1 MKAVLK
7 DDLKQ
12 PQRENDRSEDA
23 QLLQLIQ
30 KGDKDAFSTLYLKYQ
45 PRFLKYCTRVLQND
59 VALAAD
65 IVDEAMIEIWK
76 SAGNFAGK
84 SLPSTWMYSIMRFRL
99 IGYLRK
105 NKEILLEDDTAA
117 VNMEDTALR
126 PDEELELSQVN
137 ESLIQHL
144 GYLSDKHREVLELVY
159 FKELSVREVATALG
173 ISEGTVK
180 TRMFYARKH
189 LKEILTNSGSL

>member
-1 MKAVLK
+1 MLK
-7 DDLKQ
+7 DNNKNPKTDDRTEDTNLLKLI
-12 PQRENDRSEDA
+12 ESGDRN
-23 QLLQLIQ
+23 
-30 KGDKDAFSTLYLKYQ
+30 AFSTLYLKYQ

-105 NKEILLEDDTAA
+105 NKEILLDDDSAA
-117 VNMEDTALR
+117 INMEDTALR
-126 PDEELELSQVN
+126 PDEELELNQTNS
-137 ESLIQHL
+137 SLVKQL
-144 GYLSDKHREVLELVY
+144 GQLSDKHREVLELVY
-159 FKELSVREVATALG
+159 FKELSVKEVARTLD

-189 LKEILTNSGSL
+189 LKEILTQKGNL

>member
-1 MKAVLK
+1 MKAALK
-7 DDLKQ
+7 DNHSKSGED
-12 PQRENDRSEDA
+12 DRAEDA
-23 QLLQLIQ
+23 QLLKLIQ
-30 KGDKDAFSTLYLKYQ
+30 AGDRDAFSTLYMKYQ

-105 NKEILLEDDTAA
+105 NREILLEDDSATI
-117 VNMEDTALR
+117 NMEDTALR
-126 PDEELELSQVN
+126 PDEELELTQANS
-137 ESLIQHL
+137 SLVKQM
-144 GYLSDKHREVLELVY
+144 GKLSDKHREVLELVY
-159 FKELSVREVATALG
+159 FKELSVKEVARTLD

-189 LKEILTNSGSL
+189 LKEILTQSGSL

>member
-7 DDLKQ
+7 KDSKKPGQD
-12 PQRENDRSEDA
+12 DRSEDA
-23 QLLQLIQ
+23 QLLKLIQ
-30 KGDKDAFSTLYLKYQ
+30 TGDRDAFSTLYLKYQ

-105 NKEILLEDDTAA
+105 NKEILLEDDSVAM
-117 VNMEDTALR
+117 NMEDTALR
-126 PDEELELSQVN
+126 PDEELELSQAN
-137 ESLIQHL
+137 SSLVTQM
-144 GYLSDKHREVLELVY
+144 GQLSDKHREVLELVY
-159 FKELSVREVATALG
+159 FKELSVREVAVALG

-189 LKEILTNSGSL
+189 LKEILSHSEML

>member
-1 MKAVLK
+1 MLK
-7 DDLKQ
+7 DNKNNPKTDDRTEDTNLLKLI
-12 PQRENDRSEDA
+12 ESGDR
-23 QLLQLIQ
+23 
-30 KGDKDAFSTLYLKYQ
+30 DAFSTLYLKYQ

-105 NKEILLEDDTAA
+105 NKEILLEDDSAA
-117 VNMEDTALR
+117 INMEDTALR
-126 PDEELELSQVN
+126 PDEELELSQTN
-137 ESLIQHL
+137 NSLVKQL
-144 GYLSDKHREVLELVY
+144 GLLSDKHREVLELVY
-159 FKELSVREVATALG
+159 FKELSVKEVALTLD

-189 LKEILTNSGSL
+189 LKEILTQKGNL

>member
-1 MKAVLK
+1 VLK
-7 DDLKQ
+7 DNNKNPKTDDRTEDTNLLKLI
-12 PQRENDRSEDA
+12 ESGDR
-23 QLLQLIQ
+23 
-30 KGDKDAFSTLYLKYQ
+30 DAFSTLYLKYQ

-105 NKEILLEDDTAA
+105 NKEILLDDDSAA
-117 VNMEDTALR
+117 INMEDTALR
-126 PDEELELSQVN
+126 PDEELELNQTNS
-137 ESLIQHL
+137 SLVKQL
-144 GYLSDKHREVLELVY
+144 GQLSDKHREVLELVY
-159 FKELSVREVATALG
+159 FKELSVKEVARTLD

-189 LKEILTNSGSL
+189 LKEILTQKGNL

>member
-1 MKAVLK
+1 VLK
-7 DDLKQ
+7 DNKKNPKTDDRIEDTKLLKLI
-12 PQRENDRSEDA
+12 ESGDR
-23 QLLQLIQ
+23 
-30 KGDKDAFSTLYLKYQ
+30 DAFSTLYLKYQ

-105 NKEILLEDDTAA
+105 NKEILLEDDSATI
-117 VNMEDTALR
+117 NMEDTALR
-126 PDEELELSQVN
+126 PDEELELSQTN
-137 ESLIQHL
+137 SSLVKQL
-144 GYLSDKHREVLELVY
+144 GQLSDKHREVLELVY
-159 FKELSVREVATALG
+159 FKEMSVKEVAVTLD

-189 LKEILTNSGSL
+189 LKEILTQKGNL

>member
-7 DDLKQ
+7 DNKNNPTTD
-12 PQRENDRSEDA
+12 DRAEDT
-23 QLLQLIQ
+23 QLLKLIES
-30 KGDKDAFSTLYLKYQ
+30 GDRDAFSTLYLKYQ

-117 VNMEDTALR
+117 INMEDTALR
-126 PDEELELSQVN
+126 PDEELELSQTN
-137 ESLIQHL
+137 SSLVKQL
-144 GYLSDKHREVLELVY
+144 GQLSDKHREVIELVY
-159 FKELSVREVATALG
+159 FKELSVKEVAQTLD

-189 LKEILTNSGSL
+189 LKEILTQKGNL

>member
-7 DDLKQ
+7 EDVKKPARD
-12 PQRENDRSEDA
+12 DRSEDA
-23 QLLQLIQ
+23 QLLKQIQ
-30 KGDKDAFSTLYLKYQ
+30 SGDRDAFSTLYLKYQ

-105 NKEILLEDDTAA
+105 NKEILLEDDSMA

-126 PDEELELSQVN
+126 PDEELELSQANSQLV
-137 ESLIQHL
+137 EQMGH
-144 GYLSDKHREVLELVY
+144 LSDKHREVLELVY
-159 FKELSVREVATALG
+159 FKELSVREVAATLD

-189 LKEILTNSGSL
+189 LQEILSNSGYL

>member
-7 DDLKQ
+7 ENLKKPEQ
-12 PQRENDRSEDA
+12 SDRSEDA
-23 QLLQLIQ
+23 QLLKQIQ
-30 KGDKDAFSTLYLKYQ
+30 DGDRDAFSTLYLKYQ
-45 PRFLKYCTRVLQND
+45 PRFLKYCTRVLKND

-105 NKEILLEDDTAA
+105 NKEILLEDDSAA
-117 VNMEDTALR
+117 INMEDTALR

-137 ESLIQHL
+137 SQLMQQM
-144 GYLSDKHREVLELVY
+144 GNLSDKHREVLELVY
-159 FKELSVREVATALG
+159 FKELSVREVANTLD

-189 LKEILTNSGSL
+189 LQEILSNSDYL

>member
-1 MKAVLK
+1 VLK
-7 DDLKQ
+7 DNKKDPKTDDRTEDTNLLKLI
-12 PQRENDRSEDA
+12 ESGDR
-23 QLLQLIQ
+23 
-30 KGDKDAFSTLYLKYQ
+30 DAFSTLSLKYQ

-105 NKEILLEDDTAA
+105 NKEILLEDDSAA
-117 VNMEDTALR
+117 INMEDTALR
-126 PDEELELSQVN
+126 PDEELERTQTHH
-137 ESLIQHL
+137 SLVKQL
-144 GYLSDKHREVLELVY
+144 GQLSDKHREVLELVY
-159 FKELSVREVATALG
+159 FKELSVKEVALTLD

-189 LKEILTNSGSL
+189 LKEILTQKGSL

>member
-1 MKAVLK
+1 MDDRTEDTNLLK
-7 DDLKQ
+7 LIDSGD
-12 PQRENDRSEDA
+12 RE
-23 QLLQLIQ
+23 
-30 KGDKDAFSTLYLKYQ
+30 AFSTLYVKYQ

-105 NKEILLEDDTAA
+105 NKEILLEDDSAA
-117 VNMEDTALR
+117 INMEDTALR
-126 PDEELELSQVN
+126 PDEELELSQTN
-137 ESLIQHL
+137 SSLVRQL
-144 GYLSDKHREVLELVY
+144 GLLSDKHREVLELVY
-159 FKELSVREVATALG
+159 FKELSVKEVAKTLD

-189 LKEILTNSGSL
+189 LKEILTQKGNL

>member
-1 MKAVLK
+1 VLK
-7 DDLKQ
+7 DNKNNPKTDDRTEDTNLLKLI
-12 PQRENDRSEDA
+12 ESGDR
-23 QLLQLIQ
+23 
-30 KGDKDAFSTLYLKYQ
+30 DAFSTLYLKYQ

-105 NKEILLEDDTAA
+105 NKEILLEDDSAA
-117 VNMEDTALR
+117 INMEDTALR
-126 PDEELELSQVN
+126 PDEELELSQTN
-137 ESLIQHL
+137 NSLVKQL
-144 GYLSDKHREVLELVY
+144 GLLSDKHREVLELVY
-159 FKELSVREVATALG
+159 FKELSVKEVALTLD

-189 LKEILTNSGSL
+189 LKEILTQKGNL

>member
-7 DDLKQ
+7 ENKNNPKTDDRTEDTELLKLIDAG
-12 PQRENDRSEDA
+12 DRN
-23 QLLQLIQ
+23 
-30 KGDKDAFSTLYLKYQ
+30 AFSTLYLKYQ
-45 PRFLKYCTRVLQND
+45 PRFLKYCTRVLKND

-117 VNMEDTALR
+117 INMEDTALR
-126 PDEELELSQVN
+126 PDEELELSQTN
-137 ESLIQHL
+137 SSLVKQL
-144 GYLSDKHREVLELVY
+144 GQLSDKHREVLELVY
-159 FKELSVREVATALG
+159 FKELSVKEVALTLD

-189 LKEILTNSGSL
+189 LKEILTQKGNL

>member
-7 DDLKQ
+7 KDSKKPGQD
-12 PQRENDRSEDA
+12 DRSEDA
-23 QLLQLIQ
+23 QLLKLIQ
-30 KGDKDAFSTLYLKYQ
+30 AGDRDAFSTLYLKYQ

-105 NKEILLEDDTAA
+105 NKEILLEDDSVAM
-117 VNMEDTALR
+117 NMEDTALR
-126 PDEELELSQVN
+126 PDEELELSQAN
-137 ESLIQHL
+137 LSLVTQM
-144 GYLSDKHREVLELVY
+144 GQLSDKHREVLELVY
-159 FKELSVREVATALG
+159 FKELSVREVAVALG

-189 LKEILTNSGSL
+189 LKEILSHSEML

>member
-1 MKAVLK
+1 MLK
-7 DDLKQ
+7 DNKNNPTTD
-12 PQRENDRSEDA
+12 DRAEDT
-23 QLLQLIQ
+23 QLLKLIES
-30 KGDKDAFSTLYLKYQ
+30 GDRDAFSTLYLKYQ

-117 VNMEDTALR
+117 INMEDTALR
-126 PDEELELSQVN
+126 PDEELELSQTN
-137 ESLIQHL
+137 SSLVKQL
-144 GYLSDKHREVLELVY
+144 GQLSDKHREVIELVY
-159 FKELSVREVATALG
+159 FKELSVKEVAQTLD

-189 LKEILTNSGSL
+189 LKEILTQKGNL

>member
-1 MKAVLK
+1 
-7 DDLKQ
+7 
-12 PQRENDRSEDA
+12 
-23 QLLQLIQ
+23 
-30 KGDKDAFSTLYLKYQ
+30 
-45 PRFLKYCTRVLQND
+45 
-59 VALAAD
+59 
-65 IVDEAMIEIWK
+65 
-76 SAGNFAGK
+76 
-84 SLPSTWMYSIMRFRL
+84 L

-189 LKEILTNSGSL
+189 LKEILTNAGSL

>member
-7 DDLKQ
+7 KDSTKPGQD
-12 PQRENDRSEDA
+12 DRSEDA
-23 QLLQLIQ
+23 QLLKLIQ
-30 KGDKDAFSTLYLKYQ
+30 AGDRDAFSTLYLKYQ

-105 NKEILLEDDTAA
+105 NKEILLEDDSVAM
-117 VNMEDTALR
+117 NMEDTALR
-126 PDEELELSQVN
+126 PDEELELSQAN
-137 ESLIQHL
+137 SSLVQQM
-144 GYLSDKHREVLELVY
+144 GQLSDKHREVLELVY
-159 FKELSVREVATALG
+159 FKELSVREVSVALD

-189 LKEILTNSGSL
+189 LKEILSHSEML

>member
-7 DDLKQ
+7 EDNKQ
-12 PQRENDRSEDA
+12 PEHDDRSEDA
-23 QLLQLIQ
+23 QLLKLIQ
-30 KGDKDAFSTLYLKYQ
+30 EGDRDAFSTLYLKYQ

-105 NKEILLEDDTAA
+105 NKEILLEDDSVAI
-117 VNMEDTALR
+117 NMEDTALK
-126 PDEELELSQVN
+126 PDEELELSQAN
-137 ESLIQHL
+137 SSLVKQM
-144 GYLSDKHREVLELVY
+144 GQLSDKHREVLELVY
-159 FKELSVREVATALG
+159 FKELSVREVSVALG

-189 LKEILTNSGSL
+189 LKEILTHTGAL

>member
-7 DDLKQ
+7 KDSKKPGQD
-12 PQRENDRSEDA
+12 DRSEDA
-23 QLLQLIQ
+23 QLLKLIQ
-30 KGDKDAFSTLYLKYQ
+30 AGDRDAFSTLYLKYQ

-105 NKEILLEDDTAA
+105 NKEILLEDDSVAM
-117 VNMEDTALR
+117 NMEDTALR
-126 PDEELELSQVN
+126 PDEELELSQAN
-137 ESLIQHL
+137 SSLVTQM
-144 GYLSDKHREVLELVY
+144 GQLSDKHREVLELVY
-159 FKELSVREVATALG
+159 FKELSVREVAVALG

-189 LKEILTNSGSL
+189 LKEILSHSEML

>member
-7 DDLKQ
+7 KDSTKPGQD
-12 PQRENDRSEDA
+12 DRSEDA
-23 QLLQLIQ
+23 QLLKLIQ
-30 KGDKDAFSTLYLKYQ
+30 AGDRDAFSTLYLKYQ

-105 NKEILLEDDTAA
+105 NKEILLEDDSVAM
-117 VNMEDTALR
+117 NMEDTALR
-126 PDEELELSQVN
+126 PDEELELSQAN
-137 ESLIQHL
+137 SSLVTQM
-144 GYLSDKHREVLELVY
+144 GQLSDKHREVLELVY
-159 FKELSVREVATALG
+159 FKELSVREVAVALG

-189 LKEILTNSGSL
+189 LKEILSHSEML

>member
-1 MKAVLK
+1 MLK
-7 DDLKQ
+7 DNKKNPKTDDRIEDTKLLKLI
-12 PQRENDRSEDA
+12 ESGDR
-23 QLLQLIQ
+23 
-30 KGDKDAFSTLYLKYQ
+30 DAFSTLYLKYQ

-105 NKEILLEDDTAA
+105 NKEILLEDDSATI
-117 VNMEDTALR
+117 NMEDTALR
-126 PDEELELSQVN
+126 PDEELELSQTN
-137 ESLIQHL
+137 SSLVKQL
-144 GYLSDKHREVLELVY
+144 GQLSDKHREVLELVY
-159 FKELSVREVATALG
+159 FKEMSVKEVAVTLD

-189 LKEILTNSGSL
+189 LKEILTQKGNL

>member
-1 MKAVLK
+1 MEIVLK
-7 DDLKQ
+7 
-12 PQRENDRSEDA
+12 ENSTKPRQDDRSEDA
-23 QLLQLIQ
+23 QLLKLIQ
-30 KGDKDAFSTLYLKYQ
+30 AGDRDAFSTLYLKYQ

-59 VALAAD
+59 IALAAD

-99 IGYLRK
+99 IGCLRK
-105 NKEILLEDDTAA
+105 NKEVLLENDAA
-117 VNMEDTALR
+117 AINMEDTALR

-137 ESLIQHL
+137 SSLIRQM
-144 GYLSDKHREVLELVY
+144 GQLSDKHREVIELVY
-159 FKELSVREVATALG
+159 FKELSVRQVATALG

-180 TRMFYARKH
+180 TRMFYARNH
-189 LKEILTNSGSL
+189 LKLIISNSDGP

>member
-1 MKAVLK
+1 MLK
-7 DDLKQ
+7 ENKNNPKTDDRTEDTELLKLIDAG
-12 PQRENDRSEDA
+12 DRN
-23 QLLQLIQ
+23 
-30 KGDKDAFSTLYLKYQ
+30 AFSTLYLKYQ
-45 PRFLKYCTRVLQND
+45 PRFLKYCTRVLKND

-117 VNMEDTALR
+117 INMEDTALR
-126 PDEELELSQVN
+126 PDEELELSQTN
-137 ESLIQHL
+137 SSLVKQL
-144 GYLSDKHREVLELVY
+144 GQLSDKHREVLELVY
-159 FKELSVREVATALG
+159 FKELSVKEVALTLD

-189 LKEILTNSGSL
+189 LKEILTQKGNL

>member
-1 MKAVLK
+1 MLK
-7 DDLKQ
+7 DNNKNPKTDDRTEDTNLLKLI
-12 PQRENDRSEDA
+12 ESGDRN
-23 QLLQLIQ
+23 
-30 KGDKDAFSTLYLKYQ
+30 AFSTLYLKYQ

-105 NKEILLEDDTAA
+105 NKEILLDDDSAA
-117 VNMEDTALR
+117 INMEDTALR
-126 PDEELELSQVN
+126 PDEELELNQTNS
-137 ESLIQHL
+137 SLVKQL
-144 GYLSDKHREVLELVY
+144 GQLSDKHREVLELVY
-159 FKELSVREVATALG
+159 FKELSVKEVARTLD

-189 LKEILTNSGSL
+189 LKEILVQKGNL

>member
-1 MKAVLK
+1 VLK
-7 DDLKQ
+7 DNNKNPKTDDRTEDTNLLKLI
-12 PQRENDRSEDA
+12 ESGDRN
-23 QLLQLIQ
+23 
-30 KGDKDAFSTLYLKYQ
+30 AFSTLYLKYQ

-105 NKEILLEDDTAA
+105 NKEILLDDDSAA
-117 VNMEDTALR
+117 INMEDTALR
-126 PDEELELSQVN
+126 PDEELELNQTNS
-137 ESLIQHL
+137 SLVKQL
-144 GYLSDKHREVLELVY
+144 GQLSDKHREVLELVY
-159 FKELSVREVATALG
+159 FKELSVKEVARTLD

-189 LKEILTNSGSL
+189 LKEILVQKGNL

>member
-1 MKAVLK
+1 VLK
-7 DDLKQ
+7 DNKNPKTD
-12 PQRENDRSEDA
+12 DRSEDA
-23 QLLQLIQ
+23 NLLKLIES
-30 KGDKDAFSTLYLKYQ
+30 GDREAFSTLYLKYQ
-45 PRFLKYCTRVLQND
+45 PRFLKYCTRVLKND

-105 NKEILLEDDTAA
+105 NKEILLEDDSAA
-117 VNMEDTALR
+117 MNMEDTALR
-126 PDEELELSQVN
+126 PDEELELSQTN
-137 ESLIQHL
+137 SSLVKQL
-144 GYLSDKHREVLELVY
+144 GQLSNKHREVLELVY
-159 FKELSVREVATALG
+159 FKELSVKEVAQTLD

-189 LKEILTNSGSL
+189 LKEILTQKGNL

>member
-1 MKAVLK
+1 MLK
-7 DDLKQ
+7 DNKNNPKTDDRTEDTNLLKLIDSG
-12 PQRENDRSEDA
+12 DRN
-23 QLLQLIQ
+23 
-30 KGDKDAFSTLYLKYQ
+30 AFSTLYLKYQ

-105 NKEILLEDDTAA
+105 NKEILLEDDSAA
-117 VNMEDTALR
+117 INMEDTALR
-126 PDEELELSQVN
+126 PDEELELSQTN
-137 ESLIQHL
+137 SSLVKQL
-144 GYLSDKHREVLELVY
+144 GQLSNKHREVLELVY
-159 FKELSVREVATALG
+159 FKELSVKEVALTLD

-189 LKEILTNSGSL
+189 LKEILTHKGNL

>member
-1 MKAVLK
+1 MKAELK
-7 DDLKQ
+7 ENLKK
-12 PQRENDRSEDA
+12 PERDDRSEDA
-23 QLLQLIQ
+23 QLLKQIQ
-30 KGDKDAFSTLYLKYQ
+30 DGDRDAFSTLYTKYQ

-105 NKEILLEDDTAA
+105 NKEVLLDDDSAA
-117 VNMEDTALR
+117 INMEDTALR
-126 PDEELELSQVN
+126 PDEELELSQANSELV
-137 ESLIQHL
+137 QQMGH
-144 GYLSDKHREVLELVY
+144 LSDKHREVLELVY
-159 FKELSVREVATALG
+159 FKELSVREVAVALS

-189 LKEILTNSGSL
+189 LQEILSSSGYL

>member
-1 MKAVLK
+1 VLK
-7 DDLKQ
+7 DNKNNPKTDDRTEDTNLLKLIDSG
-12 PQRENDRSEDA
+12 DRN
-23 QLLQLIQ
+23 
-30 KGDKDAFSTLYLKYQ
+30 AFSTLYLKYQ

-105 NKEILLEDDTAA
+105 NKEILLEDDSAA
-117 VNMEDTALR
+117 INMEDTALR
-126 PDEELELSQVN
+126 PDEELELSQTN
-137 ESLIQHL
+137 SSLVKQL
-144 GYLSDKHREVLELVY
+144 GQLSNKHREVLELVY
-159 FKELSVREVATALG
+159 FKELSVKEVALTLD

-189 LKEILTNSGSL
+189 LKEILTHKGNL